1 MTKKFRLNEFG
12 YEVEI
17 GKVARQADGAVWFT
31 KGGNVVMVAATA
43 AQSTDFP
50 GFLPLSIDYRE
61 QFSAAGKI
69 PGGYYKREGKLSDHE
84 VLTGRLIDRSLRPL
98 FPSHFFDQVQ
108 VVATVYSVDK
118 QYSPNVMALTAS
130 SVALSISSIPFME
143 PVGAVEVSRVDGVW
157 VINPLYEDSKRSDA
171 KIVVAGTYEGI
182 CMVEGNANE
191 LSESEFL
198 DALFKAHEAIR
209 VIVNWQKEIQK
220 ELGVVKA
227 PLKDSYGLALWSG
240 RVDSFLTSEHITNLY
255 KNKKS
260 ERNEYLQTLRDGFIE
275 QHAQELKDA
284 AVPNK
289 VIDYIFDAAL
299 KPRITERIF
308 ELKKRVDG
316 REYDTVRPITIEVG
330 LLPFAHGSA
339 LFTRGETQALVS
351 ATLGSGQDEQ
361 RIESIMESEEKHCSF
376 MLHYNF
382 PPFSVGEVRP
392 MRGPGRREVGH
403 GYLAGSSFKYVLPD
417 KEQFPYTIRLISD
430 ILESN
435 GSSSMATV
443 CGSTM
448 ALMQAGVPIRVMVGG
463 IAMGLLK
470 SSTHGFAILSDINGF
485 EDEFG
490 LMDFKVVGTTKGI
503 TAIQMDIKYRGGL
516 SREILEKALEQARL
530 GRLHIL
536 EVMTKVMSKPSATL
550 SALVPKVV
558 TLTINTDKIGAVI
571 GGGGKVIREIIE
583 KTGTEIDIDPTGLV
597 KIFAGPDAKLDLA
610 VRWVKTL
617 AGQIE
622 IGSIYEGIIR
632 RIAEFGIFVELVPGL
647 DGLVHVSNIP
657 RDLQKI
663 FARHYKVNDPVRVK
677 VLDYDES
684 NGRVSL
690 RIENDASAAVAQ

>member
-1 MTKKFRLNEFG
+1 MAKKFTLKEFG

-17 GKVARQADGAVWFT
+17 GKVARQADGAAWFT
-31 KGGNVVMVAATA
+31 QGGTVIMVAAT
-43 AQSTDFP
+43 STRSRDFP

-98 FPSHFFDQVQ
+98 FPPHYFDQVQ

-118 QYSPNVMALTAS
+118 RYAPNVMALTAS
-130 SVALSISSIPFME
+130 SIALSVSPIPFME
-143 PVGAVEVSRVDGVW
+143 PVAAVEISRVGGAW
-157 VINPLYEDSKRSDA
+157 VINPLYDDSKRADVR
-171 KIVVAGTYEGI
+171 IIVAGTAEGV
-182 CMVEGNANE
+182 CMVEGSAHE
-191 LSESEFL
+191 LAESEFL
-198 DALFKAHEAIR
+198 DVLFKAHEAIAK
-209 VIVNWQKEIQK
+209 IVAWQKEIQISI
-220 ELGVVKA
+220 GVVKHPVEDA
-227 PLKDSYGLALWSG
+227 YGLEGWRS
-240 RVDSFLTSEHITNLY
+240 RVDTYLTHEHITGLY
-255 KNKKS
+255 QQKKADRNAFLEELLKNF
-260 ERNEYLQTLRDGFIE
+260 TAI
-275 QHAQELKDA
+275 HAQELEALKMPA
-284 AVPNK
+284 GV
-289 VIDYIFDAAL
+289 VEYIFDVAL
-299 KPRITERIF
+299 KPRITEHIF
-308 ELKKRVDG
+308 EIQKRVDG
-316 REYDTVRPITIEVG
+316 RSYHQIRPISIEVG

-351 ATLGSGQDEQ
+351 ATLGSGHDEQ
-361 RIESIMESEEKHCSF
+361 RIESIMETEEKTCSF

-382 PPFSVGEVRP
+382 PPFSVGEVRAL
-392 MRGPGRREVGH
+392 RAPGRREVGH
-403 GYLAGSSFKYVLPD
+403 GYLAASSFKYVLPD
-417 KEQFPYTIRLISD
+417 KEAFPYTIRLISD

-448 ALMQAGVPIRVMVGG
+448 ALMQAGVPIRTLVGG

-470 SSTHGFAILSDINGF
+470 SETHGFAILSDINGF

-490 LMDFKVVGTTKGI
+490 LMDFKVVGTDMGV

-536 EVMTKVMSKPSATL
+536 GTMVAVMSKPNPTL
-550 SALVPKVV
+550 SALVPKVI
-558 TLTINTDKIGAVI
+558 TFSIDTDKIGAVI
-571 GGGGKVIREIIE
+571 GGGGKIIREIIE
-583 KTGTEIDIDPTGLV
+583 KTGTEIDIESDGLV

-617 AGQIE
+617 AGNIE
-622 IGSIYEGIIR
+622 IGAIYDGIVR

-657 RDLQKI
+657 RDLQKT
-663 FARHYKVNDPVRVK
+663 FARHYKPNDNVRVK
-677 VLDYDES
+677 VIDHDTS
-684 NGRVSL
+684 NGRISL
-690 RIENDASAAVAQ
+690 RIEPATNKQH